1 LLIKVAIPLPVDGLF
16 TYSVPNHFVDLIK
29 IGIRVLVPFG
39 RRILNAYVIE
49 KDIKADIHKIK
60 KIIDVI
66 DNKALF
72 PEEMIPFFSWISNYY
87 FFPIGEVIKL
97 ALPKG
102 LKIQDRTGL
111 RITQSGHSAL
121 LKGRVPEKAHQL
133 LTILD
138 LHTQKAYIPSVK
150 HAAIPSAALINSLA
164 KKGWIEKTK
173 KLTSQKVKARMIQKI
188 SLEPKA
194 IKKKGLSKARQKIA
208 DYLNVNGYIPIYGL
222 KAVGPNAISLA
233 RKMVK
238 DGQLKITEERLFRDP
253 FGQPIDPDKP
263 PRLTPEQIIAI
274 ARIKSTIGQNY
285 QTYLLSGVTG
295 SGKTEIYLQL
305 AAYTMS
311 CNLTVLILV
320 PEIGLINQME
330 RAFRSRFGN
339 QVAILHSSL
348 SMGQRFDQWEQI
360 ASGKIPI
367 CIGVRSAIFAPIK
380 DIGLIV
386 VDEEHD
392 TSYKQAD
399 HLRYNARDLAVVRGH
414 QNNAS
419 VILGSA
425 TPSIQSYY
433 NVTKAKFIEIPLHHR
448 IEKRPLPKIDV
459 VDLSKDKEIAATRR
473 FITPQLYKAMQKT
486 LERGEQVLLFLNRR
500 GFANLP
506 ICMDCKEAL
515 KCKNCDLPLTL
526 HKSINGL
533 RCHFCG
539 YCCAAKTPCSHCG
552 SSRIRYLGIGTE
564 KIEATVKQLFP
575 KVNVARLDRDTTAR
589 KGSLLKVLKDLKKG
603 KIQILIGTQMV
614 AKGHDFPK
622 ITLVGIICADLSL
635 SFPDFRA
642 GEYTFQLLA
651 QVAGRTGRGNRPGR
665 VILQSYQ
672 PNHFSITT
680 AQRQD
685 FRQFYNHEIHFRKA
699 LNFPPYSRLIQI
711 RIVSQNKERAAFQAQ
726 LLADICLQLK
736 RDNPDFAEKVE
747 MLGPIEAPI
756 FRIAKHYRFQM
767 ILKCSQSGLLHD
779 FAERLRLEGLK
790 EKKYNKVKV
799 HIDVDPYFMM

>member
-1 LLIKVAIPLPVDGLF
+1 MLIKVAIPLPVDGLF
-16 TYSVPNHFVDLIK
+16 TYSVPDHFVNLIK

-49 KDIKADIHKIK
+49 KETKTDIYKIK
-60 KIIDVI
+60 KIIDII

-72 PEEMIPFFSWISNYY
+72 HEEMIPFFFWISNYY

-102 LKIQDRTGL
+102 LKVYDRTGL
-111 RITQSGHSAL
+111 RITQSGHNAL
-121 LKGRVPEKAHQL
+121 LRDKVPEKAHQL
-133 LTILD
+133 LAILD
-138 LHTQKAYIPSVK
+138 QHTQKAYIPSLK
-150 HAAIPSAALINSLA
+150 HTTTPSAALINSLVR
-164 KKGWIEKTK
+164 KGWIEKTK

-188 SLEPKA
+188 SLVPKA
-194 IKKKGLSKARQKIA
+194 INKKGLSMARKKIA
-208 DYLNVNGYIPIYGL
+208 DYLRANGYIPISKL

-233 RKMVK
+233 RKMAK
-238 DGQLKITEERLFRDP
+238 DGQLKITEERVFRDP

-263 PRLTPEQIIAI
+263 PRLTPEQIVAT
-274 ARIKSTIGQNY
+274 ARIKSTIGQKY

-311 CNLTVLILV
+311 CNLTVLVLV

-360 ASGKIPI
+360 TSGIIPI
-367 CIGVRSAIFAPIK
+367 CIGVRSAIFAPLK
-380 DIGLIV
+380 NIGLIV

-392 TSYKQAD
+392 TSYKQEG

-414 QNNAS
+414 QNNAT

-433 NVTKAKFIEIPLHHR
+433 NVTTAKFIEIPLHHR
-448 IEKRPLPKIDV
+448 IEKRPLPKIEI
-459 VDLSKDKEIAATRR
+459 VDLSKDREIAATRR
-473 FITPQLYKAMQKT
+473 FITPQLYKAIQKT
-486 LERGEQVLLFLNRR
+486 LQRGEQIILFLNRR

-515 KCKNCDLPLTL
+515 KCKNCDLSLTL

-539 YCCAAKTPCSHCG
+539 YSCAAKTPCYHCG
-552 SSRIRYLGIGTE
+552 SSRIQYLGIGTE
-564 KIEATVKQLFP
+564 KIEAAVKQLFP
-575 KVNVARLDRDTTAR
+575 KANVARLDRDTTAR
-589 KGSLLKVLKDLKKG
+589 KGSLLKILKELQNG
-603 KIQILIGTQMV
+603 TTQILIGTQMV
-614 AKGHDFPK
+614 AKGHDFPN

-635 SFPDFRA
+635 NFPDFRA

-685 FRQFYNHEIHFRKA
+685 FRQFYDHEIHFRKA

-711 RIVSQNKERAAFQAQ
+711 RIVSQNKEKAASQAQ

-736 RDNPDFAEKVE
+736 RDNPDFAEKIE
-747 MLGPIEAPI
+747 LLGPIEAPI
-756 FRIAKHYRFQM
+756 FRVAKCYRFQM
-767 ILKCSQSGLLHD
+767 ILKCSHSTLLHG
-779 FAERLRLEGLK
+779 FTERLRIEGLK
-790 EKKYNKVKV
+790 EKKNNVKV